1 MDDAIAVMIGGYRV
15 MFGLVLFGVYQTN
28 CEDLAQILDKTL
40 EIILDPLRSGHF
52 DQIGQRILGKRECK
66 SKTVPSL

>member
-1 MDDAIAVMIGGYRV
+1 
-15 MFGLVLFGVYQTN
+15 VYQTN

-66 SKTVPSL
+66 SETVPSL